1 MQNELNNFK
10 LDKFKAFLKSESGT
24 EDHIKHLIK
33 TTLSRPDLILIHDI
47 KKRHNRDSFIDELKC
62 TLKDKYSQI
71 NNFIL
76 EKHETIKIS
85 ENLFDE
91 IKKELSACDL
101 SNQHESIQVWSHIGK
116 VIAEFKTLKIDSK
129 HQQKTIP
136 KYTLLSP
143 YKSLKNS
150 DGNEYNPDS
159 ILEVYIQYL
168 TITLLLL
175 SHKHRWFSENIVII
189 PSKVNVDETNID
201 KAEEILRLA
210 MSWKS
215 LEKIS
220 QQCIS
225 FDGKAYRLAEE
236 EVPSEYKE
244 HGLKH
249 VFVYEREESTF
260 ETYDAIACERVR
272 KKHLQN
278 LLELNSSAG
287 IKSTIAP
294 SFSKLGKINE
304 FSFISIDE
312 VHTCQYLSEVLC
324 TDILTGNVELNNLEL
339 FNWIR
344 GYYIINY
351 LSELIWEGKI
361 SAEFRKDE
369 IISYFQDAGIENDK
383 ALYFI
388 NLISFSKNSQ
398 DLFDCPLIKMQD
410 DKYHLAYYAFT
421 TPIISRIILSRLSSL
436 DTQIS
441 EKGYRFERETRNL
454 ITKKLSP
461 CKEFKFRRGSDEY
474 EYDGV
479 FIVDKK
485 IFLLE
490 CKNRSLSWYNPVKTY
505 RNKNYMLDTLKQIER
520 LKNALIQHPDVIKE
534 HFNVD
539 VSQYEI
545 IPVIYNCMPFSWKGK
560 INGVYITDNSAF
572 SRFLKSKRINLV
584 TTTNKGQRHEPQKK
598 LSLWSGKK
606 PNSDDIVRQLEKP
619 IQLTPYLNSRKK
631 SIYPRW
637 ISKES
642 MFCFTDYE
650 VDADAYKKEE
660 IKLFSTS
667 KKRLR

>member
-136 KYTLLSP
+136 KFTLLSP

-236 EVPSEYKE
+236 EVPSEYKD

-369 IISYFQDAGIENDK
+369 TGIQIISATLMDEW
-383 ALYFI
+383 
-388 NLISFSKNSQ
+388 
-398 DLFDCPLIKMQD
+398 
-410 DKYHLAYYAFT
+410 
-421 TPIISRIILSRLSSL
+421 
-436 DTQIS
+436 
-441 EKGYRFERETRNL
+441 RE
-454 ITKKLSP
+454 
-461 CKEFKFRRGSDEY
+461 
-474 EYDGV
+474 V
-479 FIVDKK
+479 
-485 IFLLE
+485 
-490 CKNRSLSWYNPVKTY
+490 
-505 RNKNYMLDTLKQIER
+505 
-520 LKNALIQHPDVIKE
+520 A
-534 HFNVD
+534 
-539 VSQYEI
+539 
-545 IPVIYNCMPFSWKGK
+545 NC
-560 INGVYITDNSAF
+560 
-572 SRFLKSKRINLV
+572 
-584 TTTNKGQRHEPQKK
+584 
-598 LSLWSGKK
+598 
-606 PNSDDIVRQLEKP
+606 
-619 IQLTPYLNSRKK
+619 
-631 SIYPRW
+631 
-637 ISKES
+637 
-642 MFCFTDYE
+642 
-650 VDADAYKKEE
+650 
-660 IKLFSTS
+660 
-667 KKRLR
+667 